1 MALKC
6 HVGDQSK
13 VKNVLAEQHVPKSA
27 RKVCILTMLAGPKKV
42 CERISAPTRLAV
54 LARNLSTF
62 LLSNFSQ
69 VSCKQTFSTNI
80 LGSPLCWL
88 GTVVLARNRFPN
100 THQLKHT
107 SFQKDQVCKDTFFCV
122 LNKTWTFRTPKSFYS
137 TLASKMPHS
146 LSADT
151 PLLSATRSMRTLCF
165 LKNWVH

>member
-42 CERISAPTRLAV
+42 CERLSAPTRLAV

-80 LGSPLCWL
+80 LGSQP
-88 GTVVLARNRFPN
+88 VVLARNSCVGSE
-100 THQLKHT
+100 QVSQHT
-107 SFQKDQVCKDTFFCV
+107 PIKAHFV
-122 LNKTWTFRTPKSFYS
+122 
-137 TLASKMPHS
+137 SKRAAM
-146 LSADT
+146 
-151 PLLSATRSMRTLCF
+151 
-165 LKNWVH
+165 